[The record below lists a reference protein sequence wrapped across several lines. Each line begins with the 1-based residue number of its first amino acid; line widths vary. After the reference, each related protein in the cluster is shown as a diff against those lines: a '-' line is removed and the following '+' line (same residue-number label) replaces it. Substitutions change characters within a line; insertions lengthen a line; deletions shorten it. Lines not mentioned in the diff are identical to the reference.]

1 MKSKSIFETVPTDY
15 SGDDYAPDY
24 SGDGSSSITTLK
36 IDDPFEPNFEN
47 IPVKVARTDNFV
59 RTAPSKSASPKN
71 LSAMIKTLGSAYQKL
86 MAENE
91 DLIWQSLFGT

>member
-1 MKSKSIFETVPTDY
+1 MKSKSIFETVATDY

-24 SGDGSSSITTLK
+24 SGDDSSSRTTLK
-36 IDDPFEPNFEN
+36 IDDPFED
-47 IPVKVARTDNFV
+47 IPIEVARTDNFV
-59 RTAPSKSASPKN
+59 RTAPPKSASRKD
-71 LSAMIKTLGSAYQKL
+71 LSAMIKSLGNAYQKL

>member
-1 MKSKSIFETVPTDY
+1 MKAKSIFETVPTDY
-15 SGDDYAPDY
+15 SEDDYAPDY
-24 SGDGSSSITTLK
+24 SGDDSSSQTTLK

-47 IPVKVARTDNFV
+47 ISVKVARTDNFV
-59 RTAPSKSASPKN
+59 RTAPSKRASPKD
-71 LSAMIKTLGSAYQKL
+71 LSAMIISLGNAYQKL